1 MTIANFT
8 RSHNAI
14 HLNAFQLVE
23 DVHID
28 QNMWY
33 ALLNVI
39 SEAVVFDG
47 NI

>member
-1 MTIANFT
+1 MTTVKFM
-8 RSHNAI
+8 RSRIAI

-23 DVHID
+23 DAHID

-39 SEAVVFDG
+39 NKAIAFDG

>member
-1 MTIANFT
+1 MTTVKFT
-8 RSHNAI
+8 RSHIAI
-14 HLNAFQLVE
+14 YLNVFQLIE

-33 ALLNVI
+33 ALSNVI
-39 SEAVVFDG
+39 NKAVVFDG